1 VRPHSHLFKLS
12 NPHHEPHTYNQIAVN
27 DLDPN
32 ILGETA
38 AVATSCLWTINS
50 LFFTSAGKRIGP
62 LSVNAYRI
70 IMAVGFLVISH
81 AILLGTIVPMATN
94 GQWFWMGMSGIVGL
108 GIGDYGLF
116 AAFVTIGPRRSLLV
130 MALSAIFASIG
141 AYLMLGE
148 TLPTLAIVGIAI
160 TLGGV
165 VVVILEAEERSGE
178 APVSKKLRS
187 YGVFLALIG
196 AIGQGVGLVLA
207 KKGIYLDPGV
217 ILNPLSATLIRMTL
231 GASFVWIV
239 AVAARKLPE
248 LREAIR
254 SKEGMSNTAAGAF
267 LGPFLGVTLSMVA
280 VTYTNAGIAQTL
292 MSLMPVLIIPVVWI
306 MYKQRTSWRGMLG
319 AAMAVVGVAIL
330 FLT

>member
-1 VRPHSHLFKLS
+1 M
-12 NPHHEPHTYNQIAVN
+12 
-27 DLDPN
+27 DPN
-32 ILGETA
+32 VVGETA
-38 AVATSCLWTINS
+38 AVVTSCLWTINS

-70 IMAVGFLVISH
+70 IMAVGFLVIAH
-81 AILLGTIVPMATN
+81 AILLGTTLPMATN
-94 GQWFWMGMSGIVGL
+94 QQWLWMGMSGIVGL
-108 GIGDYGLF
+108 GIGDFGLF
-116 AAFVTIGPRRSLLV
+116 AAFVMIGPRRSLLV
-130 MALSAIFASIG
+130 MALSPIFASIG

-165 VVVILEAEERSGE
+165 VVVTLEEGERSGD
-178 APVSKKLRS
+178 APVSKKLRN

-207 KKGIYLDPGV
+207 KKGIYLDPGMT
-217 ILNPLSATLIRMTL
+217 LNPLSATLIRMIL
-231 GASFVWIV
+231 GALFVWIV
-239 AVAARKLPE
+239 AATARKLPE
-248 LREAIR
+248 LREAMR
-254 SKEGMSNTAAGAF
+254 SKEGMSHTAVGAF
-267 LGPFLGVTLSMVA
+267 LGPFLGVTFSMVA

-306 MYKQRTSWRGMLG
+306 MYKQRTSLRGILG

>member
-1 VRPHSHLFKLS
+1 
-12 NPHHEPHTYNQIAVN
+12 
-27 DLDPN
+27 
-32 ILGETA
+32 
-38 AVATSCLWTINS
+38 
-50 LFFTSAGKRIGP
+50 
-62 LSVNAYRI
+62 
-70 IMAVGFLVISH
+70 
-81 AILLGTIVPMATN
+81 MATN

-148 TLPTLAIVGIAI
+148 TLPTLAIIGIAI

-178 APVSKKLRS
+178 APVSKKLRR

-196 AIGQGVGLVLA
+196 AVGQGVGLVLA
-207 KKGIYLDPGV
+207 KKGIYLNPEMT
-217 ILNPLSATLIRMTL
+217 LNPLSATLIRMIL
-231 GASFVWIV
+231 GALFVWIV

-254 SKEGMSNTAAGAF
+254 SKEGMSHTAAGAF

-306 MYKQRTSWRGMLG
+306 LYRQRTSWRGILG

>member
-1 VRPHSHLFKLS
+1 M
-12 NPHHEPHTYNQIAVN
+12 
-27 DLDPN
+27 DPN

-50 LFFTSAGKRIGP
+50 LFFTSAGRRIGA

-70 IMAVGFLVISH
+70 IIAVGFLVIAH
-81 AILLGTIVPMATN
+81 AVLLGTIVPIATN
-94 GQWFWMGMSGIVGL
+94 GQWFWMGISGIVGL

-116 AAFVTIGPRRSLLV
+116 AAFVAIGPRRSLLV
-130 MALSAIFASIG
+130 MALSAIFASVG

-148 TLPTLAIVGIAI
+148 TLPTLAIIGIAI

-178 APVSKKLRS
+178 VPVSTKLRS

-196 AIGQGVGLVLA
+196 AIGQGVGLVLS
-207 KKGIYLDPGV
+207 KKGIYLSPEMT
-217 ILNPLSATLIRMTL
+217 LNPLSATLIRMIL
-231 GASFVWIV
+231 GAAFVWIV

-248 LREAIR
+248 LRQAIK
-254 SKEGMSNTAAGAF
+254 SKEGMSNIAAGAF

-306 MYKQRTSWRGMLG
+306 LHKQRTSWRGILG